1 MWDALTYSYL
11 LEKGI
16 IVPPK
21 TNSQKSERFE
31 GAYVK
36 DPQIGMHHWVASF
49 DLTSLYPSLMM
60 QYNLSPETLIDP
72 ENYTDE
78 MRKIL
83 SDGVSIDKMLSK
95 SIDTSKL
102 KGVTLTPN
110 GQFFRTDIKGFM
122 PSLIESMFKQR
133 QDAKKLMLKEQQKL
147 ELVLTELEKRGL

>member
-1 MWDALTYSYL
+1 
-11 LEKGI
+11 
-16 IVPPK
+16 
-21 TNSQKSERFE
+21 
-31 GAYVK
+31 
-36 DPQIGMHHWVASF
+36 
-49 DLTSLYPSLMM
+49 
-60 QYNLSPETLIDP
+60 
-72 ENYTDE
+72 

-95 SIDTSKL
+95 SVDTSKL

-147 ELVLTELEKRGL
+147 ELVLAEIEKRGL